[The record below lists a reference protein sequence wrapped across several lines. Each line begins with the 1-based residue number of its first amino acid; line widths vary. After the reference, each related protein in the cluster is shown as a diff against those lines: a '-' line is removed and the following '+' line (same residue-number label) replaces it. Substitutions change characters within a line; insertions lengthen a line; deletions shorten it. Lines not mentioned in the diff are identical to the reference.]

1 MRPGRLRLRR
11 WDDEAVLYDDR
22 SGNTHLLDDRSA
34 RILER
39 LLAGNA
45 GIVELAAPHGGE
57 AHDEATLERRVAAV
71 EDVLSRLAREG
82 IVKPLR
88 K

>member
-1 MRPGRLRLRR
+1 MHPGRLRVRR
-11 WDDEAVLYDDR
+11 WDDEAVVYDDR

-39 LLAGNA
+39 LLAGSA
-45 GIVELAAPHGGE
+45 GLAELAALDAGAGPERGSR
-57 AHDEATLERRVAAV
+57 ERREAAV

-82 IVKPLR
+82 IAKPLR